1 MKTPNHPLQS
11 HHRNL
16 KTLCTILTLWHIY
29 SFSCTST
36 RSPRAA
42 THSPDAPINSPGTPI
57 YSPDI
62 PTNSLLSP
70 TDSSDSPTL
79 STQGSGRNSP
89 ALSRK
94 RKAKQGDME
103 VTILKALNA
112 VNSSPS
118 AEPFSHVA
126 LLVEDVHK
134 KLKAVARMLVGSFCN
149 TLGRSKM

>member
-1 MKTPNHPLQS
+1 MDFKKLYCLS
-11 HHRNL
+11 SGSD
-16 KTLCTILTLWHIY
+16 
-29 SFSCTST
+29 SF
-36 RSPRAA
+36 
-42 THSPDAPINSPGTPI
+42 N
-57 YSPDI
+57 
-62 PTNSLLSP
+62 
-70 TDSSDSPTL
+70 DSPTL

-89 ALSRK
+89 AFSRK

-134 KLKAVARMLVGSFCN
+134 KLKAVGKDARGILLQY
-149 TLGRSKM
+149 TRRSKM